1 MCAGAVCDMCG
12 GPSFPSWKKL
22 GYLVASGCWKKL
34 GCTLLLEETWL
45 HVVAAGDGFFQAL
58 LQVVVVQAVFSIR
71 I

>member
-1 MCAGAVCDMCG
+1 MCVRVLYVTCVVAQASLRGRN
-12 GPSFPSWKKL
+12 
-22 GYLVASGCWKKL
+22 LVASGCWKKL